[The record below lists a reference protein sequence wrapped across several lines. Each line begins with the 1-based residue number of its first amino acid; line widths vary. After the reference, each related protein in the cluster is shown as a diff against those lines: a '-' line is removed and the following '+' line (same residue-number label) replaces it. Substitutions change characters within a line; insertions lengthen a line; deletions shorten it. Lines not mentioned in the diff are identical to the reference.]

1 MNPKLPKQL
10 HWLARGQRK
19 LHMTDINEAPSATTA
34 RMIWPTSAC
43 RPHGKLNCGVAI
55 GCRRQSKRGTEPMAE
70 RRATIRL
77 RAKDQE
83 RVDIVRGV
91 YDGLNITQVIRMG
104 LMALCRQLG
113 FEKDPQ
119 DLLKK

>member
-1 MNPKLPKQL
+1 
-10 HWLARGQRK
+10 
-19 LHMTDINEAPSATTA
+19 
-34 RMIWPTSAC
+34 
-43 RPHGKLNCGVAI
+43 
-55 GCRRQSKRGTEPMAE
+55 MAE